1 MVRAERQACRMSAK
15 RFLSLVGALVLLV
28 GVALGS
34 RSFAAET
41 ISLRSGSFA
50 AGGRIPLRYASTLC
64 EGSNVAPS
72 LWWSGM
78 PALTRSIMLTVRDP
92 QGRSGA
98 GLWHWIVYDVP
109 ASANGIPA
117 SADGRVVPPGAAT
130 ATNGHGLR
138 GYSGPCPPRGETHR
152 YTFVVYALDEAFV
165 QVKPSVRPRDL
176 LGAISSHV
184 LATGT
189 LVGTY
194 SR

>member
-1 MVRAERQACRMSAK
+1 MSAK
-15 RFLSLVGALVLLV
+15 RFLSLAIALALPV
-28 GVALGS
+28 GVALAS
-34 RSFAAET
+34 SPAVAQT
-41 ISLRSGSFA
+41 IALRSGSFA
-50 AGGRIPLRYASTLC
+50 PGGRIPLRYASTLC
-64 EGSNVAPS
+64 EGNNVAPS
-72 LWWSGM
+72 LWWSEM

-92 QGRSGA
+92 QGRGGA

-109 ASANGIPA
+109 PAANGIAA
-117 SADGRVVPPGAAT
+117 SADGRVVPRGAVT

-152 YTFVVYALDEAFV
+152 YTFVVYALDESFV

-176 LGAISSHV
+176 LWAISSHV

-189 LVGTY
+189 LIGTY

>member
-1 MVRAERQACRMSAK
+1 MHRAASTLC
-15 RFLSLVGALVLLV
+15 LILVAAV
-28 GVALGS
+28 LGS
-34 RSFAAET
+34 SPVAAQT
-41 ISLRSGSFA
+41 ISLRSGSFV

-64 EGSNVAPS
+64 DGNNVAPS

-109 ASANGIPA
+109 PSAHGIPA
-117 SADGRVVPPGAAT
+117 SADGER
-130 ATNGHGLR
+130 
-138 GYSGPCPPRGETHR
+138 HR
-152 YTFVVYALDEAFV
+152 YTFVVYALDESFV
-165 QVKPSVRPRDL
+165 RVKASVRPRDL

-189 LVGTY
+189 LIGTY